1 MTLGEIRGQDGAIS
15 KLRRALAAGR
25 LGHALILAG
34 PPGVG
39 KRTTALALAR
49 ALLCRSKPGEGC
61 RDCAE
66 CHLVEVGNHPD
77 VFIED
82 LERARLERPAAT
94 LLSIDQMRRMRS
106 QLAGRPLR
114 GSCKIGI
121 IEPADR
127 TTVDAQNA
135 LLKTLEEPAGA
146 AVLLLVATNPQA
158 LLATIRSRCQL
169 LLFAPLEI
177 ELISE
182 RLIASGTDATL
193 ATRAAA
199 LAGGSLERARVLADA
214 ELCALGDEL
223 RGRLSQIA
231 HRSVAELLDFAEELA
246 GARGE
251 RAREQQDIRTAA
263 LLDWYRE
270 RMIAAARQPNDDDP
284 EEYRANLRQAWWCL
298 RLAHDATCDLERNA
312 NAQLTWNKLLL
323 DLHTSG

>member
-15 KLRRALAAGR
+15 RLRRALAADR

-39 KRTTALALAR
+39 KRTTALALTR

-61 RDCAE
+61 RDCVE
-66 CHLVEVGNHPD
+66 CHLVEVGSHPD
-77 VFIED
+77 VFVED
-82 LERARLERPAAT
+82 LERARLERPTAT

-106 QLAGRPLR
+106 HLAGRPIR
-114 GSCKIGI
+114 GARKVGI

-127 TTVDAQNA
+127 ATADAQNA

-146 AVLLLVATNPQA
+146 AVLLLVATNPRA

-169 LLFAPLEI
+169 LLFAPLEAGHI
-177 ELISE
+177 AE
-182 RLIASGTDATL
+182 RLMGSGADATL
-193 ATRAAA
+193 AAQAAA
-199 LAGGSLERARVLADA
+199 LAGGSLERARVLADE

-223 RGRLSQIA
+223 RERLSRIA
-231 HRSVAELLDFAEELA
+231 HLSVAELLDLAEELA

-251 RAREQQDIRTAA
+251 RARERQEVRTAA

-270 RMIAAARQPNDDDP
+270 GMIAAATQPDDADP
-284 EEYRANLRQAWWCL
+284 EEHRASLRRAWRRL

-312 NAQLTWNKLLL
+312 NPQLAWNKLLL
-323 DLHTSG
+323 DLRTSG